1 MRLVSELA
9 REVGRFGITV
19 NVVAPGMTETPMT
32 AALPAAVREAAV
44 QESLLGRICAP
55 ADIADAVLFLAS
67 QRARQITGDVL
78 RVDAGQYV

>member
-1 MRLVSELA
+1 MPTVSSGPPETALADELGRLLRAAGLSQE
-9 REVGRFGITV
+9 
-19 NVVAPGMTETPMT
+19 
-32 AALPAAVREAAV
+32 ALPAAVRDAAV